1 GENGETGL
9 QGKQGGR
16 GLKVSL
22 ASASVSTVSEKKTIH
37 SPCLKFPLK
46 GALSQDAS
54 IMGRPRPSCNEVDN
68 AHGNRGPDGRNGKP
82 GPRGSKLLGID
93 FALSQCFVSRAD
105 LDRGATSANRV
116 HRVPQVQLAV
126 PVVKE
131 QRVFKDLLETEEQM
145 APQVLWGHQGNQD
158 LQDPQELQEKRVSQG
173 GQAWRDLRAQASK
186 VYEVYP
192 GLRGSKVL
200 QDCQVLLEKRGPG
213 DLRVGLEMKDPK
225 GYRAHLA
232 PQVSK
237 VLMGQL
243 ENLDLEE
250 AKGLQDLWGHRGQQE
265 SQGPRGL
272 PGLLGDAGP
281 PGQDGLQ
288 GLPGQT
294 GNEGPTGRKG
304 DQGDHGSCGNLGPP
318 GLPGET
324 GLEGLK
330 GLQGP
335 SGPEGKEGDV
345 GHPGEPGD
353 PGPKGEKGGVGPI
366 GLSGREGPWGDLG
379 ENGQRGPKGE
389 KGHIGL
395 MGEPGLIGEVGP
407 AGLPGLQGI
416 LGSQGPPGP
425 DGPQGQKGDSGPEGM
440 TGPPGS
446 GGPQGPRGA
455 RGVRGDAGGQGP
467 PGPVG
472 KVGPHGNLGSKG
484 EVGPQGLKGEPGA
497 PGQQG
502 EQGEEGLPGIQGPPG
517 LPGLEG
523 PSGEIGPQGSLGPT
537 GSPGV
542 KGRQGAEGQHGM
554 AGEKGNDGKTGSPG
568 RTGHVGRRGKR
579 GKAGVRGTRGERGHK
594 GQTGDT
600 GLFGLSGWPGFI
612 GILGLRGDLGEQG
625 ETGKEEKTHQMV
637 RPAGLSSGSG
647 EKGDMGLTGPPGAD
661 GMKGIR
667 GFVGVPGPP
676 AVKGDQGNIGPP
688 GPRGTSGMPGLPG
701 MFGLKGL
708 KGYPGFPGLSGRR
721 GLPGPPGIPGPP
733 GQSLNMT
740 LTQLRD
746 LMYVSDKPNYSLLQ
760 TLLDSLQLE
769 LRLLLDPPDGSKE
782 HPAST
787 CLELWLCHPDYSSG
801 MYYIDPNQGSPAD
814 ALLAYCSFSST
825 SKQTCLH
832 PRDSQLPMKAWMEE
846 VSEEGSF
853 QWLSRLERG
862 FQFYYPG
869 ANVVQMRFLRLHS
882 STALQNLTFSCHPGH
897 RLGPVDRD
905 IKFLTD
911 SRKQSFVGAVKDC
924 VKWKQLSRLQRSLIL
939 LLLALI
945 LIFGLLSYPSIPP
958 EWKTFSDRD
967 EWLELNDREVKDD
980 LPDVQSV
987 LDRPAAKVPPPAAGP
1002 AVGPDPA
1009 VVEPKGPNI
1018 PIFPKP
1024 PIKTQSLRK
1033 SKCRSWR
1040 GAVIQADQ
1048 ATEPPPSANG
1058 KEAAAPPAPADSA
1071 DPLPLDVSGRTEA
1084 RLEAVRDAFRHAWK
1098 GYKDYAWGHDE
1109 LKPISRTFGE
1119 WFGLG
1124 LTIIDSLDTMWI
1136 LGLREEFAE
1145 ARDWVE
1151 KELSFDKNV
1160 DVNLFETTIR
1170 VLGGLLSTYNLT
1182 GDQLFLDKAKDI
1194 GARLMPAF
1202 KTPSKIPFSD
1212 VNIGKGTAHPPRWT
1226 SDSTLAEVTSIQLE
1240 FRELSRLTQDPQY
1253 QEVVN
1258 EVMKLVHKLPGKHDG
1273 LVPMFINT
1281 NSGQFTHKGVFTLGA
1296 RADSYYEYLLK
1307 QWIQGGKTEDD
1318 LLEDYLQ
1325 AVEGVKK
1332 HLVRQTGSGR
1342 LTFVGELSHTRFNP
1356 KMDHLVCFLPGT
1368 LALGAHNGL
1377 PGDHMDLAVQ
1387 LMETCHQMYKQ
1398 METGLSPEIA
1408 HFNLQASDGQDIFVK
1423 PADRHNLLR
1432 PETVESLFYM
1442 YRFTKDTKY
1451 RDWGWDIL
1459 ESFNNHTKV
1468 PGGGYT
1474 SINNVRDI
1482 ENPAPRDKMESFFLG
1497 ETLKYFYLLF
1507 SDDMELLNLDKYVF
1521 NTEAHAFP
1529 IWPSPPK

>member
-1 GENGETGL
+1 MYPPSR
-9 QGKQGGR
+9 KDFI
-16 GLKVSL
+16 SL
-22 ASASVSTVSEKKTIH
+22 TLSDAH
-37 SPCLKFPLK
+37 SH
-46 GALSQDAS
+46 SY
-54 IMGRPRPSCNEVDN
+54 N
-68 AHGNRGPDGRNGKP
+68 NGK
-82 GPRGSKLLGID
+82 
-93 FALSQCFVSRAD
+93 
-105 LDRGATSANRV
+105 
-116 HRVPQVQLAV
+116 HRRQ
-126 PVVKE
+126 
-131 QRVFKDLLETEEQM
+131 
-145 APQVLWGHQGNQD
+145 
-158 LQDPQELQEKRVSQG
+158 SC
-173 GQAWRDLRAQASK
+173 WR
-186 VYEVYP
+186 
-192 GLRGSKVL
+192 
-200 QDCQVLLEKRGPG
+200 
-213 DLRVGLEMKDPK
+213 
-225 GYRAHLA
+225 
-232 PQVSK
+232 
-237 VLMGQL
+237 
-243 ENLDLEE
+243 
-250 AKGLQDLWGHRGQQE
+250 
-265 SQGPRGL
+265 
-272 PGLLGDAGP
+272 
-281 PGQDGLQ
+281 
-288 GLPGQT
+288 
-294 GNEGPTGRKG
+294 
-304 DQGDHGSCGNLGPP
+304 
-318 GLPGET
+318 
-324 GLEGLK
+324 
-330 GLQGP
+330 
-335 SGPEGKEGDV
+335 
-345 GHPGEPGD
+345 
-353 PGPKGEKGGVGPI
+353 
-366 GLSGREGPWGDLG
+366 
-379 ENGQRGPKGE
+379 
-389 KGHIGL
+389 
-395 MGEPGLIGEVGP
+395 
-407 AGLPGLQGI
+407 
-416 LGSQGPPGP
+416 
-425 DGPQGQKGDSGPEGM
+425 
-440 TGPPGS
+440 
-446 GGPQGPRGA
+446 
-455 RGVRGDAGGQGP
+455 
-467 PGPVG
+467 
-472 KVGPHGNLGSKG
+472 
-484 EVGPQGLKGEPGA
+484 
-497 PGQQG
+497 
-502 EQGEEGLPGIQGPPG
+502 
-517 LPGLEG
+517 
-523 PSGEIGPQGSLGPT
+523 
-537 GSPGV
+537 
-542 KGRQGAEGQHGM
+542 
-554 AGEKGNDGKTGSPG
+554 
-568 RTGHVGRRGKR
+568 
-579 GKAGVRGTRGERGHK
+579 
-594 GQTGDT
+594 
-600 GLFGLSGWPGFI
+600 
-612 GILGLRGDLGEQG
+612 
-625 ETGKEEKTHQMV
+625 
-637 RPAGLSSGSG
+637 
-647 EKGDMGLTGPPGAD
+647 
-661 GMKGIR
+661 
-667 GFVGVPGPP
+667 
-676 AVKGDQGNIGPP
+676 
-688 GPRGTSGMPGLPG
+688 
-701 MFGLKGL
+701 
-708 KGYPGFPGLSGRR
+708 
-721 GLPGPPGIPGPP
+721 
-733 GQSLNMT
+733 
-740 LTQLRD
+740 
-746 LMYVSDKPNYSLLQ
+746 
-760 TLLDSLQLE
+760 
-769 LRLLLDPPDGSKE
+769 
-782 HPAST
+782 
-787 CLELWLCHPDYSSG
+787 
-801 MYYIDPNQGSPAD
+801 
-814 ALLAYCSFSST
+814 
-825 SKQTCLH
+825 
-832 PRDSQLPMKAWMEE
+832 
-846 VSEEGSF
+846 
-853 QWLSRLERG
+853 
-862 FQFYYPG
+862 
-869 ANVVQMRFLRLHS
+869 
-882 STALQNLTFSCHPGH
+882 
-897 RLGPVDRD
+897 
-905 IKFLTD
+905 
-911 SRKQSFVGAVKDC
+911 
-924 VKWKQLSRLQRSLIL
+924 KWKQLSRLQRSLIL

-967 EWLELNDREVKDD
+967 EWLELNDRELKSR
-980 LPDVQSV
+980 LLQQGHMWGQLWVQI
-987 LDRPAAKVPPPAAGP
+987 PPWWK
-1002 AVGPDPA
+1002 
-1009 VVEPKGPNI
+1009 PKGPNI

-1024 PIKTQSLRK
+1024 PIKSFPNKRGPPGMRK
-1033 SKCRSWR
+1033 DGNISDTVVEKKQVQEVVEEEEEEEEGGEEDKEDKEKKIVSWR

-1058 KEAAAPPAPADSA
+1058 KEAAAPPAPADST